1 MSNTNA
7 MVKTENYNDLE
18 DTAMF
23 KIVNQHSE
31 KAREQ
36 RMQEEYEAEV
46 ARMKAAEE
54 VDNRIKMAKRS
65 VVLSMVKYFFLALSI
80 ALFMWMFV
88 SWINVVSHNT
98 QPGGYDLI
106 WSWNFFKVFFKP

>member
-46 ARMKAAEE
+46 ARIKAVE
-54 VDNRIKMAKRS
+54 
-65 VVLSMVKYFFLALSI
+65 
-80 ALFMWMFV
+80 
-88 SWINVVSHNT
+88 
-98 QPGGYDLI
+98 
-106 WSWNFFKVFFKP
+106 